1 MRVPWIARR
10 SNQSILKEIKHEYSL
25 ERLMLELKFLYFGHL
40 KAWLSGIW
48 FDLKLVGGFFE
59 GVASVFPFVHAV
71 EMERALFY
79 GDFSLAL
86 PHLLV
91 VAIYSISITVISVFC
106 FLKQMKRQ

>member
-1 MRVPWIARR
+1 
-10 SNQSILKEIKHEYSL
+10 
-25 ERLMLELKFLYFGHL
+25 MLELKFLYFGHL